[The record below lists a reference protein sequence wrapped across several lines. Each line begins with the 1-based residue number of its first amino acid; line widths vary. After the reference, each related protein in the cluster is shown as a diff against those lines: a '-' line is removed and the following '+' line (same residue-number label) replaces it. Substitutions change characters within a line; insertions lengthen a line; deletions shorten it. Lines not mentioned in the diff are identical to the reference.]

1 MKKALILIIAL
12 FISYSSFSQINFVS
26 GSLSDVMQKA
36 KSENKVLMVDVLTE
50 WCKWCVELDNKVYAN
65 PQIYEFANANQIN
78 YKIDAEKGEGIDFA
92 KKFKISGY
100 PTVLFLDVNGNE
112 IDRVFGYYPAKDF
125 YEMMVDYNKGVNTF
139 NSLKATLEK
148 DPNDIPANLKIA
160 DKYMSLGKDKEAKE
174 HLNKIIELDPK
185 NLSGKEDDAA
195 FKLATLSDKD
205 KIINDLES
213 FIHNNPES
221 DMLRDAYATLA
232 ESYAYVKKEYD
243 NAEKYYKM
251 GMELFPDYDY
261 LRSSYGQYLNGRA
274 YDYMNDSASTET
286 NLKLGLGYI
295 DQALPYVSG
304 SVNEASSYYIAAK
317 IYFRLKDFSK
327 ALESIDKALKIFN
340 RKLYRDQKEAIEKQ
354 MSMKN

>member
-1 MKKALILIIAL
+1 MKKLFGIFALIFLIN
-12 FISYSSFSQINFVS
+12 SSFSQINFVS
-26 GSLSDVMQKA
+26 GSLSEVMQKA

-92 KKFKISGY
+92 KKYKVEGY
-100 PTVLFLDVNGNE
+100 PTVLFLDGNGNE

-139 NSLKATLEK
+139 NSLMAALEK
-148 DPNDIPANLKIA
+148 DPNDIPSNLRLA
-160 DKYMSLGKDKEAKE
+160 DKYMSLGEVKKAKE
-174 HLNKIIELDPK
+174 HLNKIIEVDPK

-205 KIINDLES
+205 HIIQDLES
-213 FIHNNPES
+213 FIHSNPES
-221 DMLRDAYATLA
+221 DMLKDAYATLA
-232 ESYAYVKKEYD
+232 ESYANVKEDND

-251 GMELFPDYDY
+251 GMELYPDYDY

-274 YDYMNDSASTET
+274 YNYMNDSASTET
-286 NLKLGLGYI
+286 DLKMGLGYI
-295 DQALPYVSG
+295 DKALPYVAG

-317 IYFRLKDFSK
+317 IYFKLKDFPK